1 MEPTMA
7 RLYPLIA
14 TIAVVATAGPGLPTD
29 FPLAPKL
36 AACTPRVIAQEVIC
50 DWHNVDGHAVFT
62 FYMQA
67 LPKAGYT
74 ILKGAGEIPSQSE
87 QAVIRFKKG
96 GVQGAISIIGADLT
110 IQVLY
115 PQ

>member
-1 MEPTMA
+1 MEATMT
-7 RLYPLIA
+7 RLHPLIA
-14 TIAVVATAGPGLPTD
+14 IAVVATAGPGLPAD
-29 FPLAPKL
+29 FPVAPKL
-36 AACTPRVIAQEVIC
+36 SACKPTVIAQEVIC

-74 ILKGAGEIPSQSE
+74 ILPGAAEIPSQNE
-87 QAVIRFKKG
+87 QAVIGFKKG
-96 GVQGAISIIGADLT
+96 DVKGAISITGADVT

-115 PQ
+115 PK

>member
-1 MEPTMA
+1 MT
-7 RLYPLIA
+7 RLPSLIA
-14 TIAVVATAGPGLPTD
+14 SIALVATVGPGLPAD
-29 FPLAPKL
+29 FPLAPNL
-36 AACTPRVIAQEVIC
+36 AACKPVVVSAEVIC
-50 DWHNVDGHAVFT
+50 DWHNADGHAVFT

-74 ILKGAGEIPSQSE
+74 ILPGAQEITSPNEQGVIGFKKAGVKGA
-87 QAVIRFKKG
+87 VTVTG
-96 GVQGAISIIGADLT
+96 GDVS

>member
-1 MEPTMA
+1 MSSIAWKFAMLLGVSSGILGPTN
-7 RLYPLIA
+7 
-14 TIAVVATAGPGLPTD
+14 LPAD

-36 AACTPRVIAQEVIC
+36 AACHPVVSGPEVIC
-50 DWHNVDGHAVFT
+50 EWHDVTDGHAVYT

-74 ILKGAGEIPSQSE
+74 ILPGAQEVSSPGELAGIG
-87 QAVIRFKKG
+87 FKKG
-96 GVQGAISIIGADLT
+96 GLQGAVTIARTDVT

-115 PQ
+115 P